1 MKNGIAASKGYA
13 IGKVFIQQHEEIV
26 ITDEKVTDVAAA
38 KEELNKA
45 LEASKVQLEAIK
57 AKTLEEIGEH
67 EAQVFAAHLELLD
80 DPGFA
85 GEMEN
90 TIENESIN
98 PMKAVQMVTDTFVMI
113 FESMEDAYMR
123 ERAADVKDVSKRIIS
138 NLAGKG
144 GSDFAITEKNTVVV
158 AHDLTPS
165 DTAQLDRS
173 LVVGFLT
180 NIGGR
185 TSHSAIMARTLEIP
199 AVVGLGDITTSVK
212 NGDLVIVD
220 GIKGIA
226 IINPSEE
233 VVAEYR
239 AKQEAF
245 KAEQEEL
252 KKLIEV
258 KTVTKSGK
266 RVEVCGNIGKPED
279 IDQVLANGGDGVG
292 LFRTEFLYMD
302 RDAAPTEEE
311 QFEAYK
317 TVLEKANGKQVVIR
331 TLDIGGDKVLPYL
344 PLPEEM
350 NPFLGYRAI
359 RLCLDRKDIFK
370 VQIRALLRAS
380 VYGKLCVM
388 FPMISGLEEFQ
399 AAKEFVEECRA
410 ELHAEGVKTSET
422 IQWGIMV
429 EIPAAAVMA
438 DELAKY
444 VDFFSI
450 GTNDLIQY
458 TLAADRMSDE
468 IPGGVRL
475 LPGALAAADDRFLV
489 AEQLHV
495 GMVLREVGH
504 VIHGGVHVDQLVHVI
519 AKAVGRRVDAAEGQT
534 AAEDVRAAEIQVD
547 GMGGTQTAAKG
558 DDAGVSVPAVPLPGD
573 LLELGHGL
581 VHDVVEPLLV
591 AADAP
596 VGVAVGV

>member
-245 KAEQEEL
+245 KAEQEE
-252 KKLIEV
+252 
-258 KTVTKSGK
+258 
-266 RVEVCGNIGKPED
+266 
-279 IDQVLANGGDGVG
+279 
-292 LFRTEFLYMD
+292 
-302 RDAAPTEEE
+302 
-311 QFEAYK
+311 
-317 TVLEKANGKQVVIR
+317 
-331 TLDIGGDKVLPYL
+331 
-344 PLPEEM
+344 
-350 NPFLGYRAI
+350 
-359 RLCLDRKDIFK
+359 
-370 VQIRALLRAS
+370 
-380 VYGKLCVM
+380 
-388 FPMISGLEEFQ
+388 
-399 AAKEFVEECRA
+399 
-410 ELHAEGVKTSET
+410 
-422 IQWGIMV
+422 
-429 EIPAAAVMA
+429 
-438 DELAKY
+438 
-444 VDFFSI
+444 
-450 GTNDLIQY
+450 
-458 TLAADRMSDE
+458 
-468 IPGGVRL
+468 
-475 LPGALAAADDRFLV
+475 
-489 AEQLHV
+489 
-495 GMVLREVGH
+495 
-504 VIHGGVHVDQLVHVI
+504 
-519 AKAVGRRVDAAEGQT
+519 
-534 AAEDVRAAEIQVD
+534 
-547 GMGGTQTAAKG
+547 
-558 DDAGVSVPAVPLPGD
+558 
-573 LLELGHGL
+573 
-581 VHDVVEPLLV
+581 
-591 AADAP
+591 
-596 VGVAVGV
+596 